1 MNKKLMVTA
10 SVILGVGLFS
20 GQVFAKEDHHEKEY
34 HKVKYHHEK
43 KEVHK
48 QTESTTTQ
56 TNTSPVTTPPTIVN
70 NPITGFFVT
79 LGIPS
84 GFDTNV
90 KRVSIVWANLN
101 NVYGYNVYV
110 NGVKQ
115 SPANSCQAANNLYGV
130 TVQDSL
136 LFLNGTYQVILP
148 KGTHTVGISVVDQ
161 NGNESQQCIKSV
173 DVQ

>member
-1 MNKKLMVTA
+1 MNKKLMVAA

-20 GQVFAKEDHHEKEY
+20 GQVFAKEDHHEIEY

-48 QTESTTTQ
+48 QTQSTSTQ
-56 TNTSPVTTPPTIVN
+56 TNTPPVTTPPTIVN
-70 NPITGFFVT
+70 NPITGFAVT

-84 GFDTNV
+84 
-90 KRVSIVWANLN
+90 KRVSIAWANLN

-115 SPANSCQAANNLYGV
+115 IPANSSQARNNLYGV

-136 LFLNGTYQVILP
+136 LFLNGAYQVILP
-148 KGTHTVGISVVDQ
+148 IGTHTVGISVVDQ
-161 NGNESQQCIKSV
+161 NGNESQQCIKTV
-173 DVQ
+173 NVQ